1 LPPSTVPETLPDG
14 RPVPAT
20 IVFADDQVT
29 LSGAVPSAEAADR
42 LAAFATDYR
51 LTAAPVVNELTIDPT
66 VPASGGVRVVE
77 FNSINF
83 VGDDNVISPEHA
95 QQIERVVAAME
106 ADPQV
111 TVHVVG
117 NTDQQGDE
125 TRNFVVSQRRAEA
138 VVGYLVSE
146 GIDPARLTT
155 QPAGAT
161 NPLRTDATPEAD
173 AINRRVDFVF
183 YGLLGA

>member
-1 LPPSTVPETLPDG
+1 VP
-14 RPVPAT
+14 VT
-20 IVFADDQVT
+20 ITFAGDQVT
-29 LSGAVPSAEAADR
+29 LTGAVPSAEAANR
-42 LAAFATDYR
+42 LAAFATSYR
-51 LTAAPVVNELTIDPT
+51 LTPAPVVNALTIDPAT
-66 VPASGGVRVVE
+66 PASGGVRVVE

-83 VGDDNVISPEHA
+83 VGDDDVISPEHA
-95 QQIERVVAAME
+95 QQIERVAAAME

-125 TRNFVVSQRRAEA
+125 TRNLVVSQRRADA
-138 VVGYLVSE
+138 VVDYLVSR
-146 GIDPARLTT
+146 GIDPERLTT
-155 QPAGAT
+155 QPAGGT
-161 NPLRTDATPEAD
+161 NPLRTDATAEAD